1 MPAEKVL
8 AGKQA
13 VVDTLT
19 ARLKD
24 SSAGVICDYRGITVE
39 NDTLLRRELR
49 KAGVEYTV
57 VKNTLLSRAA
67 ANCGLGNLDPVLN
80 GTTSLAT
87 SKDPVAAAKVL
98 SEYAEKA
105 KGAFVIKAGYVEGKV
120 IDSKGVEALAKL
132 PPKEVLIAQ
141 VLGGFNAPLTGLVN
155 VLNGNI
161 RGLVVALKE
170 IAEKQSA

>member
-8 AGKQA
+8 AEKQA
-13 VVDTLT
+13 VVDKLI

-39 NDTLLRRELR
+39 SDTALRRDLR
-49 KAGVEYTV
+49 KAGVDYTV
-57 VKNTLLSRAA
+57 IKNTLLSRAA
-67 ANCGLGNLDPVLN
+67 VNCGLGDLAPYLN

-98 SEYAEKA
+98 ADYADKS
-105 KGAFVIKAGYVEGKV
+105 KGAFTIKAGFVDGKV
-120 IDSKGVEALAKL
+120 IDTKGVEALAKL
-132 PPKEVLIAQ
+132 PPRDVLIAQ
-141 VLGGFNAPLTGLVN
+141 VLGGFNAPISGLVN

-161 RGLVVALKE
+161 RGLVVALKA
-170 IAEKQSA
+170 IADKQSA